1 MENEKKFSSEM
12 FGYDKREVEE
22 YIKAMKAEYES
33 KIQAEK
39 SDANR
44 IANELT
50 ILKKK
55 LEKYEVDYITKQEK
69 VANALITA
77 EDQAKKI
84 IENSRIE
91 SMQEKD
97 RIEHLIEMEKEKLL
111 DIKKELIDLKEKTIT
126 LLDKYSNEM
135 NNLLD

>member
-1 MENEKKFSSEM
+1 M
-12 FGYDKREVEE
+12 
-22 YIKAMKAEYES
+22 
-33 KIQAEK
+33 
-39 SDANR
+39 
-44 IANELT
+44 
-50 ILKKK
+50 
-55 LEKYEVDYITKQEK
+55 
-69 VANALITA
+69 
-77 EDQAKKI
+77 

-111 DIKKELIDLKEKTIT
+111 DIKKEVIDLKEKTIT